1 MRITESK
8 LRSVIRSVIKESI
21 GESEDRNLDRN
32 LDSAIELVKGRDSH
46 IVDNYVENFI
56 MYYIEAYHIKDLAS
70 SNNHGN
76 SDRNNAEVISQSLP
90 EDYSDVL
97 SRLSDDEYNDMVVEV
112 LRAMEQVI
120 NIQHNPWADVR
131 HTQY

>member
-8 LRSVIRSVIKESI
+8 LRSVIRSVVKESI
-21 GESEDRNLDRN
+21 GESEDRNLD
-32 LDSAIELVKGRDSH
+32 SAIESVKGRDSH
-46 IVDNYVENFI
+46 IFDNYVENFI
-56 MYYIEAYHIKDLAS
+56 MYYIDAYHIKELAS

-97 SRLSDDEYNDMVVEV
+97 RRLSDDEYSDMVLEV
-112 LRAMEQVI
+112 LRAMEQEI
-120 NIQHNPWADVR
+120 NIHHNPWADVR